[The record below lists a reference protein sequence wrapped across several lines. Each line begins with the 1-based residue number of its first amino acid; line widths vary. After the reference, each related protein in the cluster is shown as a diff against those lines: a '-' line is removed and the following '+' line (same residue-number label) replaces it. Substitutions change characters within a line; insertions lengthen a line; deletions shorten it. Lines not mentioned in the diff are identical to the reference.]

1 MCGIFA
7 VLSSDTTGDDSF
19 ETKNFH
25 KGQNRGPE
33 NSVCTRVNE
42 NILFGFHR
50 LAINGYSN
58 PNSEQPICI
67 ENCVLICNGEIYN
80 WKELHSLLDIPAKTG
95 SDCEIIIHLYE
106 KYGIEYTLNLLD
118 GVFAFVLYD
127 KEKEQVFIA
136 RDPFGV
142 RPLFISSNK
151 DHSNYF
157 YTLSSELKMIT
168 HMINDTTYAAKQF
181 QPGSYAKI
189 NLKQSGKMTQQQYYN
204 NVCTEIGMWQAGRIQ
219 PHDMSQYTLLI
230 RNNLIA
236 AVKKRIDNTDRE
248 IACLLSGGLDSSL
261 ITALVAKFR
270 GTKKL
275 HTWSIGM
282 EGSEDLKYA
291 KKVADYL
298 GTDHHSIELSTEE
311 FIDAIESVIQA
322 IESYDTTT
330 VRASVGNWLI
340 SKYIKENSNAKV
352 IFNGDGS
359 DEVTGGYMYFH
370 YAPNALA
377 FDNECKRLLKD
388 IHYFDVL
395 RSDRSISS
403 HGLEARTP
411 FLDKNFIQSYLSIPS
426 KYIFQI
432 MKETKIEKYL
442 LRKAFDNEDTLWSRA
457 RPLLPK
463 DVLWRRKE
471 AFSDGV
477 SAQKE
482 SWFEMIQ
489 KYAKDKYKDMNLDG
503 PCCEKYLYREIFNK
517 YYPNCK
523 KVIPYMWMPKFVNAL
538 DASARTLDV
547 YKSNHTKENIKLE
560 CC

>member
-7 VLSSDTTGDDSF
+7 VLSSDIKCKGNETF
-19 ETKNFH
+19 ETKNFC

-33 NSVCTRVNE
+33 NSVCTRINE

-80 WKELHSLLDIPAKTG
+80 WKELHSTLNIPAKTG
-95 SDCEIIIHLYE
+95 SDCEIIIHLY
-106 KYGIEYTLNLLD
+106 KQFGIEYTLNKLD

-151 DHSNYF
+151 AHSDHYF
-157 YTLSSELKMIT
+157 YALSSELKMIT
-168 HMINDTTYAAKQF
+168 HMINNMVYTAKQF

-189 NLKQSGKMTQQQYYN
+189 NLKQGGKIIQQQYYN
-204 NVCTEIGMWQAGRIQ
+204 NVSTEIGMFQSENC
-219 PHDMSQYTLLI
+219 MSKYTLLI
-230 RNNLIA
+230 RDNLIA

-261 ITALVAKFR
+261 ITALVAKFH
-270 GTKKL
+270 GTKNL

-298 GTDHHSIELSTEE
+298 GTHHHSIELSTEE

-370 YAPNALA
+370 YAP
-377 FDNECKRLLKD
+377 
-388 IHYFDVL
+388 
-395 RSDRSISS
+395 
-403 HGLEARTP
+403 
-411 FLDKNFIQSYLSIPS
+411 
-426 KYIFQI
+426 
-432 MKETKIEKYL
+432 
-442 LRKAFDNEDTLWSRA
+442 
-457 RPLLPK
+457 
-463 DVLWRRKE
+463 
-471 AFSDGV
+471 
-477 SAQKE
+477 
-482 SWFEMIQ
+482 
-489 KYAKDKYKDMNLDG
+489 
-503 PCCEKYLYREIFNK
+503 
-517 YYPNCK
+517 
-523 KVIPYMWMPKFVNAL
+523 
-538 DASARTLDV
+538 DAS
-547 YKSNHTKENIKLE
+547 SI
-560 CC
+560 

>member
-7 VLSSDTTGDDSF
+7 VLSSDIDKDETQ
-19 ETKNFH
+19 TKNFH

-33 NSVCTRVNE
+33 NSVCKKISE
-42 NILFGFHR
+42 NVLFGFHR

-80 WKELHSLLDIPAKTG
+80 WKELHSMLDIPAKTG
-95 SDCEIIIHLYE
+95 SDCEIIIHLY
-106 KYGIEYTLNLLD
+106 KQFGIEYTLNKLD

-127 KEKEQVFIA
+127 KEKEYVFIA

-142 RPLFISSNK
+142 RPLFISFNK
-151 DHSNYF
+151 AHSDHYF
-157 YTLSSELKMIT
+157 YVLSSELKMIT

-189 NLKQSGKMTQQQYYN
+189 NLKQRGKMIQQQYYN
-204 NVCTEIGMWQAGRIQ
+204 NVSTEDGILMQGKNSYIL
-219 PHDMSQYTLLI
+219 SI
-230 RNNLIA
+230 RDNLIA

-261 ITALVAKFR
+261 ITALVAKFH
-270 GTKKL
+270 GTENL

-298 GTDHHSIELSTEE
+298 GTHHHSIELSTKE
-311 FIDAIESVIQA
+311 FIDAIESVIQT

-411 FLDKNFIQSYLSIPS
+411 FLDKNFVQSYLSIPAE
-426 KYIFQI
+426 YRFQI
-432 MKETKIEKYL
+432 MKDTKIEKYL
-442 LRKAFDNEDTLWSRA
+442 LRKAFDNENMLMSKTW
-457 RPLLPK
+457 PLLPK

-482 SWFEMIQ
+482 SWFKVIQ
-489 KYAKDKYKDMNLDG
+489 NYAKEKYKDMNLDG

-523 KVIPYMWMPKFVNAL
+523 KVIPYMWMPKFVDAF

-547 YKSNHTKENIKLE
+547 YKSKPTKENVKLE
-560 CC
+560 VY

>member
-7 VLSSDTTGDDSF
+7 VLSSDTKED
-19 ETKNFH
+19 ETQTENFH

-33 NSVCTRVNE
+33 NSVCKRISE

-80 WKELHSLLDIPAKTG
+80 WKELHSMLDIPAKTG
-95 SDCEIIIHLYE
+95 SDCEIIIHLY
-106 KYGIEYTLNLLD
+106 KQFGIEYTLNKLD

-127 KEKEQVFIA
+127 KEKEHVFIA

-142 RPLFISSNK
+142 RPLFISFNK
-151 DHSNYF
+151 AHSDHYF
-157 YTLSSELKMIT
+157 YVLSSELKMIT
-168 HMINDTTYAAKQF
+168 HMINDTTYGAKQF
-181 QPGSYAKI
+181 KPGSYAKI
-189 NLKQSGKMTQQQYYN
+189 NLKQGGKMIQQQYYN
-204 NVCTEIGMWQAGRIQ
+204 NVSTEDGIWMQGKNRYILSVR
-219 PHDMSQYTLLI
+219 D
-230 RNNLIA
+230 NLIA

-261 ITALVAKFR
+261 ITALVAKFH
-270 GTKKL
+270 GTKNL

-282 EGSEDLKYA
+282 KGSEDLRYA

-298 GTDHHSIELSTEE
+298 GTHHHSIELSAVE

-370 YAPNALA
+370 YAPNALE

-411 FLDKNFIQSYLSIPS
+411 FLDKNFVQSYLSIPA
-426 KYIFQI
+426 KYRFQM

-442 LRKAFDNEDTLWSRA
+442 LRKAFDDENVLRSSSL
-457 RPLLPK
+457 PLLPK

-477 SAQKE
+477 STQKE
-482 SWFEMIQ
+482 SWFKVIQ
-489 KYAKDKYKDMNLDG
+489 NYAKEKYKDMNLDG

-523 KVIPYMWMPKFVNAL
+523 KVIPYMWMPKFVDAF

-547 YKSNHTKENIKLE
+547 YKSKHTEENVKLE
-560 CC
+560 VY

>member
-7 VLSSDTTGDDSF
+7 VLSSDTKGDDSF

-33 NSVCTRVNE
+33 NSVCTRINE

-80 WKELHSLLDIPAKTG
+80 WKELHSILDIPSKTG
-95 SDCEIIIHLYE
+95 SDCEIIIHLY
-106 KYGIEYTLNLLD
+106 KRFGIEYTLNKLD

-127 KEKEQVFIA
+127 KEKEQAFIA

-151 DHSNYF
+151 NNSNYF
-157 YTLSSELKMIT
+157 YALSSELKMIT

-189 NLKQSGKMTQQQYYN
+189 NLKQSGKMIQQQYYN
-204 NVCTEIGMWQAGRIQ
+204 NVCTEIGMWRAERIQ

-261 ITALVAKFR
+261 ITALVAKFH
-270 GTKKL
+270 GTENL

-282 EGSEDLKYA
+282 EGSEDLRYA

-298 GTDHHSIELSTEE
+298 GTHHHSIELSTEE

-370 YAPNALA
+370 YAPNALE

-395 RSDRSISS
+395 RSDRSIAS

-411 FLDKNFIQSYLSIPS
+411 FLDKNFVQSYLSIPAQ
-426 KYIFQI
+426 YRFQI
-432 MKETKIEKYL
+432 MKDTKIEKYL
-442 LRKAFDNEDTLWSRA
+442 LRKAFDNEDMSRA

-477 SAQKE
+477 SAQKK

-489 KYAKDKYKDMNLDG
+489 KYAKEKYKDMNLDG

-547 YKSNHTKENIKLE
+547 YKSKHTEENVKLE
-560 CC
+560 FC

>member
-7 VLSSDTTGDDSF
+7 VLSSDTKGDDSF
-19 ETKNFH
+19 ETKNFY

-50 LAINGYSN
+50 LAINGYNN

-80 WKELHSLLDIPAKTG
+80 WKELHSILDIPSKTD
-95 SDCEIIIHLYE
+95 SDCEIIIHLY
-106 KYGIEYTLNLLD
+106 KRFGIEYTLNKLD

-127 KEKEQVFIA
+127 KEKDQAFIA

-142 RPLFISSNK
+142 RPLFISSTK
-151 DHSNYF
+151 DNSNYF
-157 YTLSSELKMIT
+157 YVLSSELKMIT
-168 HMINDTTYAAKQF
+168 HMINDTTFAAKQF
-181 QPGSYAKI
+181 LPGSYAKI

-204 NVCTEIGMWQAGRIQ
+204 NVCTEIGMWRAERIQ
-219 PHDMSQYTLLI
+219 PHDMSQYTLSI
-230 RNNLIA
+230 RDNLIA

-261 ITALVAKFR
+261 ITALVAKFH
-270 GTKKL
+270 GTENL

-298 GTDHHSIELSTEE
+298 GTHHHSIELSTEE

-370 YAPNALA
+370 YAPNALE

-411 FLDKNFIQSYLSIPS
+411 FLDKNFVQSYLSIPA
-426 KYIFQI
+426 KYRFQI

-442 LRKAFDNEDTLWSRA
+442 LRKAFDNENILRSRT

-482 SWFEMIQ
+482 SWFEVIQ
-489 KYAKDKYKDMNLDG
+489 KYAKEKYKDMNLDG

-523 KVIPYMWMPKFVNAL
+523 ETIPYMWMPKFVDAF

-547 YKSNHTKENIKLE
+547 YKSKPTNVKLE
-560 CC
+560 VY

>member
-7 VLSSDTTGDDSF
+7 VLSSDIDKDETQ
-19 ETKNFH
+19 TKNFY

-33 NSVCTRVNE
+33 NSVCKKISE
-42 NILFGFHR
+42 NVLFGFHR

-80 WKELHSLLDIPAKTG
+80 WKELHSMLDIPAKTG
-95 SDCEIIIHLYE
+95 SDCEIIVHLY
-106 KYGIEYTLNLLD
+106 KQFGIEYTLNKLD

-127 KEKEQVFIA
+127 KEKEHVFIA

-142 RPLFISSNK
+142 RPLFISFNK
-151 DHSNYF
+151 AHSDHYF
-157 YTLSSELKMIT
+157 YVLSSELKMIT

-181 QPGSYAKI
+181 QPGTYAKI
-189 NLKQSGKMTQQQYYN
+189 NLKQRGKMIQQQYYN
-204 NVCTEIGMWQAGRIQ
+204 NVSTEDGIWMQGKNIYIL
-219 PHDMSQYTLLI
+219 SI
-230 RNNLIA
+230 RDNLIA

-261 ITALVAKFR
+261 ITALVAKFH
-270 GTKKL
+270 GTKNL

-282 EGSEDLKYA
+282 KGSEDLRYA

-298 GTDHHSIELSTEE
+298 GTHHHSIELSTVE

-359 DEVTGGYMYFH
+359 DEITGGYMYFH

-411 FLDKNFIQSYLSIPS
+411 FLDKNFVQSYLSIPA
-426 KYIFQI
+426 KYRFQI
-432 MKETKIEKYL
+432 MKDTKIEKYL
-442 LRKAFDNEDTLWSRA
+442 LRKAFDDENVLRSNSW
-457 RPLLPK
+457 PLLPK

-477 SAQKE
+477 STQKE
-482 SWFEMIQ
+482 SWFKVIQ
-489 KYAKDKYKDMNLDG
+489 NYAKEKYKDMNLDG

-523 KVIPYMWMPKFVNAL
+523 NVIPYMWMPKFVDAV

-547 YKSNHTKENIKLE
+547 YKSKHTKENVKLE
-560 CC
+560 VY